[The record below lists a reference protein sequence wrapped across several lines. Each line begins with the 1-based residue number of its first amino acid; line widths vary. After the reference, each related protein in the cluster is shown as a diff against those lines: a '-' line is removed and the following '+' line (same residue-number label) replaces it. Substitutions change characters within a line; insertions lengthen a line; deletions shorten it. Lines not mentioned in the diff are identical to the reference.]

1 MWLPSEPTNGPASK
15 EFVYAPAAQ
24 PAWIKTRQLKD
35 AATSSYLEG
44 WGYFDGFGR
53 SLQSQAPLA
62 NGNRS
67 VTSTGYNALG
77 QTAYSSAAYEVAG
90 AAGSGY
96 VAPTWT
102 NLANYAYTTYD
113 ELGRTVRNETRSGAT
128 QLWATP
134 RHLRRLDHFQLRRQ
148 RPPPGRGDRRVRPDD
163 PGAGVQH

>member
-1 MWLPSEPTNGPASK
+1 MRRSRPAQCACPRAYSRGPASK
-15 EFVYAPAAQ
+15 EFVCAPDQ
-24 PAWIKTRQLKD
+24 RPAWIKTRQLKD
-35 AATSSYLEG
+35 AATSSYLES

-77 QTAYSSAAYEVAG
+77 QTAYSSAAYEI

-102 NLANYAYTTYD
+102 
-113 ELGRTVRNETRSGAT
+113 
-128 QLWATP
+128 
-134 RHLRRLDHFQLRRQ
+134 
-148 RPPPGRGDRRVRPDD
+148 
-163 PGAGVQH
+163 